1 MNRSSFFADNTN
13 ERSNNQIF
21 LGGRNLKIQ
30 SAYAGMDS
38 AGSRASVTQTKAYVL
53 TAGIGSA
60 HGWDEEGSKSFSQ
73 LLSDAGNKEE
83 KQEEGATQ
91 AGKVIGFWPVENG
104 KIVGNAAL
112 KNQTEQQMQRSIDS
126 IREACVQFLIKWL
139 YDTYGL
145 RRRSDHAVY
154 DDVSSSQINATGQ
167 SDNTAMML
175 QTGGSS
181 GSYMEATYYHEEFE
195 FAAFS
200 SKGQVVTEDGRTI
213 DFNLELSMTRRF
225 MEYAGISQ
233 TLQPLQMT
241 DPLVINID
249 APIAQVS
256 DQKFTFDIDADGILD
271 QVSMPTAGS
280 GFLALDKNGDGK
292 IGDGTELF
300 GTKSGDGFA
309 DLAEYDADG
318 NGWIDEN
325 DEIFEKLLVWCKDAD
340 GTDQLYTLKESG
352 VGAICLQSAPTGFTM
367 QSHQDFSVN
376 ARIRSTGIFLY
387 ENGGAGTIQQVD
399 FAG

>member
-1 MNRSSFFADNTN
+1 
-13 ERSNNQIF
+13 
-21 LGGRNLKIQ
+21 
-30 SAYAGMDS
+30 MDS

-73 LLSDAGNKEE
+73 LLGDAGNKDE
-83 KQEEGATQ
+83 KQEEGTPQ

-104 KIVGNAAL
+104 KLVGTASL
-112 KNQTEQQMQRSIDS
+112 KNGAEQQMQRSMDS

-145 RRRSDHAVY
+145 RHRSDHAVY
-154 DDVSSSQINATGQ
+154 DDVSSSQMYAAGQGDNA
-167 SDNTAMML
+167 AMIM

-181 GSYMEATYYHEEFE
+181 DSAGAVKMNGSQFLGSYMEASYYHEEFE

>member
-1 MNRSSFFADNTN
+1 
-13 ERSNNQIF
+13 
-21 LGGRNLKIQ
+21 
-30 SAYAGMDS
+30 MDS

-53 TAGIGSA
+53 TASIGSA

-73 LLSDAGNKEE
+73 LLSDAGNKDEE
-83 KQEEGATQ
+83 KESNA
-91 AGKVIGFWPVENG
+91 ASSGKVIGFWPVENG
-104 KIVGNAAL
+104 KLAGLDSL
-112 KNQTEQQMQRSIDS
+112 KSRTEQQMQRSIDS

-145 RRRSDHAVY
+145 RHHSDHAVY
-154 DDVSSSQINATGQ
+154 DDVNPAQINTAGQ
-167 SDNTAMML
+167 SDNTALIMQMS
-175 QTGGSS
+175 GSAGTPGMAS
-181 GSYMEATYYHEEFE
+181 GSYMEASYYHEEFE

-233 TLQPLQMT
+233 GLKPLQMT

-256 DQKFTFDIDADGILD
+256 DQKFTFDIDADGVMD

-280 GFLALDKNGDGK
+280 GFLALDKNGDGQ
-292 IGDGTELF
+292 IGDGSELF

-367 QSHQDFSVN
+367 QSHEDFSVN

-387 ENGGAGTIQQVD
+387 ENGGVGTMQQVD

>member
-1 MNRSSFFADNTN
+1 M
-13 ERSNNQIF
+13 
-21 LGGRNLKIQ
+21 KIQ

-38 AGSRASVTQTKAYVL
+38 AGSKASVTQTKAYVL
-53 TAGIGSA
+53 TASIGSA

-73 LLSDAGNKEE
+73 LLGEAGSKEE
-83 KQEEGATQ
+83 DQDEGA
-91 AGKVIGFWPVENG
+91 ASSGKVIGFWPVENG
-104 KIVGNAAL
+104 KIVGAASL
-112 KNQTEQQMQRSIDS
+112 KNQTEQQMQRSMDS

-145 RRRSDHAVY
+145 RHRSDHTVY
-154 DDVSSSQINATGQ
+154 DDVSVENLNGSQF
-167 SDNTAMML
+167 S
-175 QTGGSS
+175 GG
-181 GSYMEATYYHEEFE
+181 YMEASYYHEEFE

-200 SKGQVVTEDGRTI
+200 SKGQVMTEDGRTI

-233 TLQPLQMT
+233 SLQPLQMT

-249 APIAQVS
+249 TPIAQVS
-256 DQKFTFDIDADGILD
+256 DQKFTFDIDADGIMD

-340 GTDQLYTLKESG
+340 GTDKLYTLKESG

-367 QSHQDFSVN
+367 QSHRDFSVN

-387 ENGGAGTIQQVD
+387 ENGGAGTVQQVD